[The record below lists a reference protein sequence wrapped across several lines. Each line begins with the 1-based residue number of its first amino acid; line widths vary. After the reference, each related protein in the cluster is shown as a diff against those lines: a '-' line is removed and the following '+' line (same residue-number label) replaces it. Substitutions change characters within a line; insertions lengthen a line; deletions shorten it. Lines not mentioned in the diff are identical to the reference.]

1 MSEPEQLSEFAKS
14 LKYFDI
20 LHLSAPAISLLA
32 IVVIPL
38 IGHCLSAVNRRRM
51 VLLLVA
57 FAVGQEMIDYANR
70 GSLRELTL
78 MKDLPLLLCKASLII
93 ATIGLVTRK
102 RFCLEYAYLIGMAVA
117 LQAMITPA
125 PAGIDKMTYLLTFFT
140 HHMLIILFPIWNIVV
155 DGMLT
160 TRDAILRTMLMV
172 GFVN

>member
-1 MSEPEQLSEFAKS
+1 
-14 LKYFDI
+14 
-20 LHLSAPAISLLA
+20 
-32 IVVIPL
+32 
-38 IGHCLSAVNRRRM
+38 M
-51 VLLLVA
+51 VWLLVA
-57 FAVGQEMIDYANR
+57 FAVGQEMIDYAKR

-102 RFCLEYAYLIGMAVA
+102 RFCFEYAYLIAMAVA
-117 LQAMITPA
+117 LQVMITPA
-125 PAGIDKMTYLLTFFT
+125 PAGIDNMTNLLTFFT

-172 GFVN
+172 NLMILTVGFVN